1 MKIFA
6 ALLCSLLLFE
16 TAPVRASGS
25 SDDGPSSP
33 APAVASAVI
42 RVAAV
47 ATPAPV
53 PATVPAPVRPVSP
66 PRIVHFQTPS
76 YPEIAW
82 QSQVQGKVSL
92 KVLVYKDGRFD
103 FTGAVEGNP
112 LLVAAAKENL
122 CSWNF
127 APNDSADPLPLTVEF
142 EYRIDKVRTSAQL
155 TTQVTYDLPNRVTVV
170 APAYAPSCLCI
181 KKKSKWH
188 LLGR

>member
-1 MKIFA
+1 M
-6 ALLCSLLLFE
+6 
-16 TAPVRASGS
+16 P
-25 SDDGPSSP
+25 
-33 APAVASAVI
+33 
-42 RVAAV
+42 VAAV
-47 ATPAPV
+47 A
-53 PATVPAPVRPVSP
+53 ATASAVPAPVRPINL
-66 PRIVHFQTPS
+66 PRIVHFQTPN

-82 QSQVQGKVSL
+82 QSQVEGKVSL

-103 FTGAVEGNP
+103 FTGAAVGNP

-127 APNDSADPLPLTVEF
+127 ASNDSADPLPLTVEF